1 MKLTELNLHHFRNYD
16 EAQVEFSPQI
26 NVLIGENAQGK
37 TNLLESIY
45 VLAMTRSHR
54 TNNDRELIE
63 FGKDAA
69 QIRGTVQRELG
80 SLKLELDIGKHGKKA
95 KANHLEKARLSEYLG
110 QLNVILFAPEDLAL
124 VKGAPTVRRRFIDME
139 FGQVSPKYLHDLT
152 QYRDILKQ
160 RNRYLKQL
168 QSHEA
173 QDQLYLEVLSEQ
185 LAAVGGAIISQRV
198 KFLSELEGYAQELH
212 QSITQGRE
220 NLTFEYS
227 SAVKD
232 ASTLTEV
239 ELSEALMD
247 LYRQNQSK
255 EIFQGTTLY
264 GPHRDDVRFLINHKN
279 VQTYGSQGQ
288 QRTTA
293 LSVKLAEIDLMKNQ
307 TGEYPIL
314 LLDDVLSELDGARQT
329 HLLKTIQD
337 KVQTFLTT
345 PGLSDVARNL
355 IKEPRIF
362 HIRDGQ
368 IIPEKQ
374 AALKTEVFYPTK
386 QDKTANKE

>member
-69 QIRGTVQRELG
+69 QIKGTVQRELG

-307 TGEYPIL
+307 TGEYPVL

-362 HIRDGQ
+362 HICDGQ

-374 AALKTEVFYPTK
+374 ATLKTEVFYPTK

>member
-26 NVLIGENAQGK
+26 NVLIGDNAQGK

-69 QIRGTVQRELG
+69 QIKGTVQRELG

>member
-69 QIRGTVQRELG
+69 QIKGTVQRELG

-95 KANHLEKARLSEYLG
+95 KANHLENARLSEYLG

>member
-1 MKLTELNLHHFRNYD
+1 MKLTELNLHHFRNYN

-69 QIRGTVQRELG
+69 QIKGTVQRELG

-307 TGEYPIL
+307 TGEYPFL

>member
-69 QIRGTVQRELG
+69 QIKGTVQRELG

-185 LAAVGGAIISQRV
+185 LAAVGGAIINQRV
-198 KFLSELEGYAQELH
+198 KFLSELEGYAQKLH
-212 QSITQGRE
+212 QSITQGKE
-220 NLTFEYS
+220 KLTFEYS

-232 ASTLTEV
+232 TAALTEV
-239 ELSEALMD
+239 ELSEALME
-247 LYRQNQSK
+247 LYRQNQAK

-264 GPHRDDVRFLINHKN
+264 GPHRDDVRFLINQKN

-374 AALKTEVFYPTK
+374 SELKTEVFYPMK
-386 QDKTANKE
+386 QDKTANEE

>member
-63 FGKDAA
+63 FGKNAA
-69 QIRGTVQRELG
+69 QIKGTVQRELG

-139 FGQVSPKYLHDLT
+139 FGQISPKYLHDLT

-185 LAAVGGAIISQRV
+185 LAAVGGAIINQRV
-198 KFLSELEGYAQELH
+198 KFLSELERYAQKLH
-212 QSITQGRE
+212 QSITQGKE
-220 NLTFEYS
+220 KLTFEYS

-232 ASTLTEV
+232 AAVLTEV
-239 ELSEALMD
+239 ELSEALME
-247 LYRQNQSK
+247 LYRQSQAK

-264 GPHRDDVRFLINHKN
+264 GPHRDDVRFLINQKN

-307 TGEYPIL
+307 TGEYPVL

-345 PGLSDVARNL
+345 PELSDVARNL

-362 HIRDGQ
+362 HIWDGQ

-374 AALKTEVFYPTK
+374 SELETEVFYPTK

>member
-69 QIRGTVQRELG
+69 QIKGTVQRELG

-255 EIFQGTTLY
+255 EIFQGTPLY

>member
-69 QIRGTVQRELG
+69 QIKGTVQRELG

-232 ASTLTEV
+232 VSALTEV

-337 KVQTFLTT
+337 KIQTFLTT

-368 IIPEKQ
+368 IFPEKQ

>member
-1 MKLTELNLHHFRNYD
+1 LKLTELNLHHFRNYD

-69 QIRGTVQRELG
+69 QIKGTVQRELG

>member
-69 QIRGTVQRELG
+69 QIKGTVQRELG

-227 SAVKD
+227 SAIKD

-374 AALKTEVFYPTK
+374 AALKTEVFYPMK

>member
-1 MKLTELNLHHFRNYD
+1 MKLTELNLHHFRNYN

-69 QIRGTVQRELG
+69 QIKGTVQRELG

-232 ASTLTEV
+232 ASALTEV

>member
-69 QIRGTVQRELG
+69 QIKGTVQRELG

-232 ASTLTEV
+232 VSALTEV

-337 KVQTFLTT
+337 KIQTFLTT
-345 PGLSDVARNL
+345 TGLSDVARNL

-368 IIPEKQ
+368 LFPEKQ

>member
-69 QIRGTVQRELG
+69 QIKGTVQRELG

-232 ASTLTEV
+232 AAALTEV

>member
-16 EAQVEFSPQI
+16 EAQGEFSPQI

-69 QIRGTVQRELG
+69 QIKGTVQRELG

-264 GPHRDDVRFLINHKN
+264 GPHRGDVRFLINHKN

>member
-69 QIRGTVQRELG
+69 QIKGTVQRELG

-232 ASTLTEV
+232 ASALTEV

-337 KVQTFLTT
+337 KIQTFLTT

-386 QDKTANKE
+386 QDKTANEE

>member
-69 QIRGTVQRELG
+69 QIKGTVQRELG

-152 QYRDILKQ
+152 QYRDLLKQ

>member
-69 QIRGTVQRELG
+69 QIKGTVQRELG

-239 ELSEALMD
+239 ELSEVLMD

>member
-16 EAQVEFSPQI
+16 EDQVEFSPQI

-37 TNLLESIY
+37 TNMLESIY

-69 QIRGTVQRELG
+69 QIKGTVQRELG

>member
-1 MKLTELNLHHFRNYD
+1 MYLKNLQLHHFRNYAD
-16 EAQVEFSPQI
+16 ADVEFSPSI

-54 TNNDRELIE
+54 TNNDKELIE
-63 FGKDAA
+63 FSQDAS
-69 QIRGTVQRELG
+69 QVSGVVERQLG
-80 SLKLELDIGKHGKKA
+80 PLKLELDIGKRGKKA
-95 KANHLEKARLSEYLG
+95 KANHIEKARLSEYLG
-110 QLNVILFAPEDLAL
+110 QLNVILFAPEDLSL

-139 FGQVSPKYLHDLT
+139 FGQISPKYLHDLT
-152 QYRDILKQ
+152 QYRSILKQ

-168 QSHEA
+168 QTKEA
-173 QDQLYLEVLSEQ
+173 DDKVYLDVLSEQ
-185 LAAVGGAIISQRV
+185 LAAVGGAIITQRI
-198 KFLSELEGYAQELH
+198 KFLSELEKYAQQLH

-220 NLTFEYS
+220 RLTFEYE
-227 SAVKD
+227 SAVKNAD
-232 ASTLTEV
+232 
-239 ELSEALMD
+239 ELSEIEAAQALMD
-247 LYRQNQSK
+247 LYTRNQQK

-264 GPHRDDVRFLINHKN
+264 GIHRDDVRFLLNGKN

-314 LLDDVLSELDGARQT
+314 LLDDVLSELDGTRQT

-355 IKEPRIF
+355 IHEPKIF
-362 HIRDGQ
+362 YIQDGK
-368 IIPEKQ
+368 ISTDS
-374 AALKTEVFYPTK
+374 ALKTEIFYPKNST
-386 QDKTANKE
+386 DTSKE

>member
-69 QIRGTVQRELG
+69 QIKGTVQRELG

-198 KFLSELEGYAQELH
+198 KFLRELEGYAQELH

-374 AALKTEVFYPTK
+374 AALKTEVFYPMK

>member
-69 QIRGTVQRELG
+69 QIKGTAQREHG

>member
-69 QIRGTVQRELG
+69 QIKGTVQRELG

-362 HIRDGQ
+362 HIRDSQ

>member
-1 MKLTELNLHHFRNYD
+1 
-16 EAQVEFSPQI
+16 
-26 NVLIGENAQGK
+26 
-37 TNLLESIY
+37 
-45 VLAMTRSHR
+45 
-54 TNNDRELIE
+54 
-63 FGKDAA
+63 
-69 QIRGTVQRELG
+69 
-80 SLKLELDIGKHGKKA
+80 
-95 KANHLEKARLSEYLG
+95 LG

>member
-69 QIRGTVQRELG
+69 QIKGTVQRELG

-173 QDQLYLEVLSEQ
+173 RDQLYLEVLSEQ

>member
-69 QIRGTVQRELG
+69 QIKGTVQRELG

-220 NLTFEYS
+220 NLTVEYT
-227 SAVKD
+227 SAVED

>member
-1 MKLTELNLHHFRNYD
+1 MKLTELNLHHFRNYN

-54 TNNDRELIE
+54 TNNDHELIE

-69 QIRGTVQRELG
+69 QIKGTVQRELG

>member
-1 MKLTELNLHHFRNYD
+1 MYLKNLQLHHFRNYAD
-16 EAQVEFSPQI
+16 ADVEFSPSI

-54 TNNDRELIE
+54 TNNDKELIE
-63 FGKDAA
+63 FSQDAS
-69 QIRGTVQRELG
+69 QVSGVVERQLG
-80 SLKLELDIGKHGKKA
+80 PLKLELDIGKRGKKA
-95 KANHLEKARLSEYLG
+95 KVNHIEKARLSEYLG

-139 FGQVSPKYLHDLT
+139 FGQISPKYLHDLT
-152 QYRDILKQ
+152 QYRSILKQ

-168 QSHEA
+168 QTKEA
-173 QDQLYLEVLSEQ
+173 DDKVYLDVLSEQ
-185 LAAVGGAIISQRV
+185 LAAVGGAIITQRI
-198 KFLSELEGYAQELH
+198 KFLSELEKYAQQLH

-220 NLTFEYS
+220 RLTFEYE
-227 SAVKD
+227 SAVKNAD
-232 ASTLTEV
+232 
-239 ELSEALMD
+239 ELSEIEAAQALMD
-247 LYRQNQSK
+247 LYTRNQQK

-264 GPHRDDVRFLINHKN
+264 GVHRDDVRFLLNGKN

-355 IKEPRIF
+355 IHEPKIF
-362 HIRDGQ
+362 YIQDGK
-368 IIPEKQ
+368 ISTDS
-374 AALKTEVFYPTK
+374 ALKTEIFYPKNST
-386 QDKTANKE
+386 DTSKE

>member
-69 QIRGTVQRELG
+69 QIKGTVQRELG

-232 ASTLTEV
+232 VSALTEV

-337 KVQTFLTT
+337 KIQTFLTT

-368 IIPEKQ
+368 LFPEKQ

>member
-69 QIRGTVQRELG
+69 QIKGTVQRELG

-152 QYRDILKQ
+152 QYQDILKQ

-288 QRTTA
+288 QRTTT

-307 TGEYPIL
+307 TGEYPVL

-374 AALKTEVFYPTK
+374 ATLKTEVFYPTK